1 MPPSTA
7 IDNTVLRHWVEQKL
21 PAETV
26 RTMLQESGLDEE
38 TISQYL
44 RQFRKLRGEKRQF
57 TGFIILG
64 IGSFLGLLS
73 TILSLIN
80 PIPELFNLVLYG
92 FTSVALVVIFLGL
105 YFIFE

>member
-1 MPPSTA
+1 MSPSPA
-7 IDNTVLRHWVEQKL
+7 IDNTVLRQWVEQKL

-26 RTMLQESGLDEE
+26 RTMLEESGMNEE

-44 RQFRKLRGEKRQF
+44 HQFKKLRGEKRQF

-73 TILSLIN
+73 TIISLIN

-92 FTSVALVVIFLGL
+92 FTSVALAVIFVGL